1 MGLADLIK
9 VAIVDDN
16 DIIREMIHDT
26 LADEEDLQIVGE
38 ASDGEGAVEL
48 IKTERPDVV
57 LLDLVMPKL
66 DGMGVMMRIRNSQ
79 DMKDYHPEYI
89 VLSAAGREDIVSEAL
104 NNGATYF
111 MMKPFDGEALIKR
124 IRHIRSGAEAEND
137 SQAHAGDA
145 AKSLDLEISEL
156 LRAIGMPIKMVGY
169 KYLRDAIEMAVDEPD
184 SDLSITKTVY
194 PAVAEEYGTSPTN
207 VERNIR
213 YIIAAT
219 WERNEEIEVPF
230 LPKKKEKPTN
240 SEFILGCA
248 EHIRLKSLK

>member
-26 LADEEDLQIVGE
+26 LADEEDLTIVGE
-38 ASDGEGAVEL
+38 ASDGESAVEL
-48 IKTERPDVV
+48 IKAERPDVV

-66 DGMGVMMRIRNSQ
+66 DGMGVMMIKNSP
-79 DMKDYHPEYI
+79 DTEDYHPEYI

-124 IRHIRSGAEAEND
+124 IRHIKSGVGQENT
-137 SQAHAGDA
+137 AAGQEDA
-145 AKSLDLEISEL
+145 ARSLDLEISEL
-156 LRAIGMPIKMVGY
+156 LRSIGMPIKMVGY
-169 KYLRDAIEMAVDEPD
+169 KYLRDAIEMAVGEPD

-194 PAVAEEYGTSPTN
+194 PAVAEEYGTSSTN

-219 WERNEEIEVPF
+219 WERNDNIVVPF
-230 LPKKKEKPTN
+230 LPNKKDKPTN

>member
-1 MGLADLIK
+1 MADLIK
-9 VAIVDDN
+9 IAIVDDN

-26 LADEEDLQIVGE
+26 LADEEDFTIVGE
-38 ASDGEGAVEL
+38 ASDGESAVEL
-48 IKTERPDVV
+48 IKADRPDVV

-79 DMKDYHPEYI
+79 DMENYHPEYI

-124 IRHIRSGAEAEND
+124 IRHIRTGAGQEND
-137 SQAHAGDA
+137 AAGREDE

-156 LRAIGMPIKMVGY
+156 LRSIGMPIKMVGY
-169 KYLRDAIEMAVDEPD
+169 KYLRDAIEKAVGEPD
-184 SDLSITKTVY
+184 GDLSITKTIY
-194 PAVAEEYGTSPTN
+194 PAVAEEYGTSSTN

-219 WERNEEIEVPF
+219 WERNDNIEVPF
-230 LPKKKEKPTN
+230 LPNKKDKPTN